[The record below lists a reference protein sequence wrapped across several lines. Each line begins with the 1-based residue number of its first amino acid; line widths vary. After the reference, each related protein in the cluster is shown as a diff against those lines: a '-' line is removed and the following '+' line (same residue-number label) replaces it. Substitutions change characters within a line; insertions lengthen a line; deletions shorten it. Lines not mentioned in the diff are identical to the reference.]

1 MTPLCPVYEE
11 PVKNQGRTFEYETC
25 RQIIIFFTIADASP
39 YIALPAMTEQPNKQ
53 FIGDKGPHV
62 RDPRPNHP
70 PLDSQRR
77 TVFQLDANVLT
88 ADASGLTKVEDK
100 APAGQVEAG
109 RKVFVVMQNDGS
121 DAAAVVIGAEDVKPP

>member
-1 MTPLCPVYEE
+1 
-11 PVKNQGRTFEYETC
+11 
-25 RQIIIFFTIADASP
+25 
-39 YIALPAMTEQPNKQ
+39 
-53 FIGDKGPHV
+53 V

-109 RKVFVVMQNDGS
+109 SKVFVVMQSDGS

>member
-1 MTPLCPVYEE
+1 
-11 PVKNQGRTFEYETC
+11 
-25 RQIIIFFTIADASP
+25 
-39 YIALPAMTEQPNKQ
+39 MTEQPNKQ